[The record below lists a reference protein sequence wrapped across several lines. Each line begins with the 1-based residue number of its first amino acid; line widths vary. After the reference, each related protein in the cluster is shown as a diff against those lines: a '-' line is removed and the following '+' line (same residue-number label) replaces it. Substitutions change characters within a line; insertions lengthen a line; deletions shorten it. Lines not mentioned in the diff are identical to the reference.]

1 MSKEGERASVLKTT
15 KVRTKLKG
23 DGSWMQRLSEPQ
35 SETEE
40 EKPWIAEVR
49 VNRLNGA
56 PIDTSPV
63 ASPTSKTPPSPTR
76 PAEDGTPSPGYLI
89 RGIFTKTDTKP
100 AATSSTFNSL
110 SGSTSSF
117 SKRPSESYKRI
128 APHTV
133 RPTSNLPVQ
142 TEDQLS
148 PEEKEKREEA
158 AMDVLRTSSAR
169 QRSYVLSAAKKYD
182 STEKPLETS
191 LTPDVSSFVA
201 KRVVITDND
210 DSVFT
215 ETPSVP
221 KEPAAPSVKDVSPV
235 SVKAVSPVSLK
246 DVSPVSVKDVSPVS
260 VKAVSPVSLKD
271 VSPVS
276 VKDVSPVSVKDVSP
290 VSVKDVSP
298 VSAKAVSPVSLKD
311 VSPISLKNVS
321 PVSVKAVSPVSVK
334 DVSPV
339 SVKDVSPVSVKDETP
354 VSLKDV
360 SPVSVKDVS
369 PVSVKA
375 VSPVSVKAVSPVS
388 VKDVSPVSVKAVSP
402 VSVKAVSPVSEK
414 DVSPVSVKDVSPV
427 SVKAVSPVSVK
438 DISPV
443 SVKDVSPVSLKD
455 FSPVSLKDFSPVCM
469 KAVSPVS
476 VKAVSPVSVKD
487 VSPVSV
493 KDVSSVS
500 VKDVSPVSV
509 KDVSPVSVKDVSP
522 VSVKVV
528 SPVSVKDVSPV
539 SMKDVSP
546 VSVKAVSPVSVKDVS
561 PVSVKD
567 VSPVSVKVVSPV
579 SVKDVSPVS
588 VKVVSPVSVKDVSP
602 VSVKDVSPV
611 SVNIVSP
618 VSVKDVSPIS
628 VKDVLLPAPV
638 IVDTTAAID
647 PYEGMKPGCT
657 KMATPLPKL
666 TVEVM
671 KKLSPESGVP
681 LKDVPPVSSVLASP
695 VPYNP
700 VKKNP
705 APVDTLTALS
715 DTLISFDTGSSS
727 LEQELVKPIPPIPG
741 SWSQE
746 LLSGSDRLSYA
757 ESEEEEEEPR
767 DEKTEDTHRD
777 IDSPTPSTDSSV
789 NENVLEALE
798 DDFIPFNT
806 NTTRMTWKRSWDVN
820 PIITTDKSEEEEPEE
835 QDPQVSLVTVQKQ
848 SSDSDS
854 PWDRWSAPTVY
865 KEKRDPKPSM
875 DRSSSYSRTLDS
887 SANQRP
893 TSPDTESKKGF
904 VYLKEYVNATDLTKH
919 NTRDNDPDYVTSSST
934 SYSYSS
940 PYTRSTMTSAC
951 TYCGEQVGNDAK
963 ITIEHLNIS
972 CHPACFKCGVCS
984 KPMGDFLY
992 NMFLHK
998 GTVHCESCYANVL

>member
-23 DGSWMQRLSEPQ
+23 DGSWMQRLGEPQ

-63 ASPTSKTPPSPTR
+63 ASPTSKTPPSPR

-110 SGSTSSF
+110 SVSTSSF
-117 SKRPSESYKRI
+117 TKRPSESYKRI

-191 LTPDVSSFVA
+191 LTPEVSSFVA

-235 SVKAVSPVSLK
+235 SLKDVSPVSVKEVSPVSLKTVSPVSLK

-260 VKAVSPVSLKD
+260 VKAVSPVSAKDVSPVSAKAVSPVSLKDVSPVSVKAVSPVPVKAVSPVPVKAVSPVPVKDVSPVSLKD

-290 VSVKDVSP
+290 VSVK
-298 VSAKAVSPVSLKD
+298 AVSPV
-311 VSPISLKNVS
+311 P
-321 PVSVKAVSPVSVK
+321 VKAVSPV
-334 DVSPV
+334 PV
-339 SVKDVSPVSVKDETP
+339 
-354 VSLKDV
+354 KDV

-375 VSPVSVKAVSPVS
+375 VSPVSVKAVSPVP
-388 VKDVSPVSVKAVSP
+388 VKDVSPVP
-402 VSVKAVSPVSEK
+402 
-414 DVSPVSVKDVSPV
+414 VKD
-427 SVKAVSPVSVK
+427 VSPVSVK

-443 SVKDVSPVSLKD
+443 SVKT
-455 FSPVSLKDFSPVCM
+455 
-469 KAVSPVS
+469 VSPVS
-476 VKAVSPVSVKD
+476 VKA
-487 VSPVSV
+487 
-493 KDVSSVS
+493 
-500 VKDVSPVSV
+500 
-509 KDVSPVSVKDVSP
+509 
-522 VSVKVV
+522 
-528 SPVSVKDVSPV
+528 
-539 SMKDVSP
+539 
-546 VSVKAVSPVSVKDVS
+546 
-561 PVSVKD
+561 
-567 VSPVSVKVVSPV
+567 
-579 SVKDVSPVS
+579 
-588 VKVVSPVSVKDVSP
+588 
-602 VSVKDVSPV
+602 
-611 SVNIVSP
+611 VSP

-638 IVDTTAAID
+638 IVDTPTVIG

-657 KMATPLPKL
+657 KMATPLPELK
-666 TVEVM
+666 VEVM

-681 LKDVPPVSSVLASP
+681 LKDVPPVPSVLVSP

-705 APVDTLTALS
+705 ATVDTLTALS
-715 DTLISFDTGSSS
+715 DTLISFDTGSSRVHDDPIPQLMTDDLLS
-727 LEQELVKPIPPIPG
+727 LTNGLEQELVKPIPPIPG

-746 LLSGSDRLSYA
+746 LLYGSDRLSYA

-767 DEKTEDTHRD
+767 DEKPEDTHRD

-789 NENVLEALE
+789 NENVLEDLE
-798 DDFIPFNT
+798 DDFIPINT
-806 NTTRMTWKRSWDVN
+806 NTTRHTWKRSWDVN
-820 PIITTDKSEEEEPEE
+820 PITTTDKSEEEEPEE

-848 SSDSDS
+848 SSDSES
-854 PWDRWSAPTVY
+854 PWDRWSAPTVC
-865 KEKRDPKPSM
+865 KEKRDPEPSM
-875 DRSSSYSRTLDS
+875 ERSSSYSRTLDS

-919 NTRDNDPDYVTSSST
+919 NTRDNVPDYVTSSST
-934 SYSYSS
+934 SHSYSS
-940 PYTRSTMTSAC
+940 PSSYTR
-951 TYCGEQVGNDAK
+951 
-963 ITIEHLNIS
+963 
-972 CHPACFKCGVCS
+972 
-984 KPMGDFLY
+984 
-992 NMFLHK
+992 
-998 GTVHCESCYANVL
+998 

>member
-23 DGSWMQRLSEPQ
+23 DGSWMQRLGEPQ

-63 ASPTSKTPPSPTR
+63 ASPTSKTTPSTTR
-76 PAEDGTPSPGYLI
+76 PAEDG
-89 RGIFTKTDTKP
+89 GIFTKTDTKP

-110 SGSTSSF
+110 SVSTSSF
-117 SKRPSESYKRI
+117 TKRPSESYKRI

-235 SVKAVSPVSLK
+235 SVKDVSPVSLKDVSPVSLKDVSPVSLK

-260 VKAVSPVSLKD
+260 VKAVSPVSA
-271 VSPVS
+271 
-276 VKDVSPVSVKDVSP
+276 
-290 VSVKDVSP
+290 KDVSP

-311 VSPISLKNVS
+311 VSP
-321 PVSVKAVSPVSVK
+321 VSVK
-334 DVSPV
+334 DVS
-339 SVKDVSPVSVKDETP
+339 S
-354 VSLKDV
+354 
-360 SPVSVKDVS
+360 
-369 PVSVKA
+369 
-375 VSPVSVKAVSPVS
+375 VSVKAVSPVS

-402 VSVKAVSPVSEK
+402 VPVKAVSPVSVKDISPVSVKTVSPVSVKTVSPVSVKAVSPVPVK

-443 SVKDVSPVSLKD
+443 SVKDVSPVS
-455 FSPVSLKDFSPVCM
+455 
-469 KAVSPVS
+469 
-476 VKAVSPVSVKD
+476 VKA
-487 VSPVSV
+487 
-493 KDVSSVS
+493 
-500 VKDVSPVSV
+500 
-509 KDVSPVSVKDVSP
+509 VSP

-528 SPVSVKDVSPV
+528 SPVSVKDI
-539 SMKDVSP
+539 SP
-546 VSVKAVSPVSVKDVS
+546 VSVKTVSPV
-561 PVSVKD
+561 
-567 VSPVSVKVVSPV
+567 
-579 SVKDVSPVS
+579 
-588 VKVVSPVSVKDVSP
+588 
-602 VSVKDVSPV
+602 
-611 SVNIVSP
+611 
-618 VSVKDVSPIS
+618 S

-638 IVDTTAAID
+638 IVDTPAVIG

-657 KMATPLPKL
+657 KMATPLPELK
-666 TVEVM
+666 VEVM

-681 LKDVPPVSSVLASP
+681 LKDVPPVPSVLVSP

-705 APVDTLTALS
+705 ATVDTLTALS
-715 DTLISFDTGSSS
+715 DTLISFDTGSSRVHGEPIPQLMTDDLLS
-727 LEQELVKPIPPIPG
+727 LNNGLEQELVKPIPPIPG

-746 LLSGSDRLSYA
+746 LLYGSDRLSYA

-767 DEKTEDTHRD
+767 DEKPEDTHRD

-789 NENVLEALE
+789 NENVLEDLE
-798 DDFIPFNT
+798 DDDFIPINT
-806 NTTRMTWKRSWDVN
+806 NTTRHTWKRSWDVN
-820 PIITTDKSEEEEPEE
+820 PITTTDKSEEEEPEE

-848 SSDSDS
+848 SSDSES
-854 PWDRWSAPTVY
+854 PWDRWSAPTVC
-865 KEKRDPKPSM
+865 KEKRDPEPSM

-919 NTRDNDPDYVTSSST
+919 NTRDNVPDYVTSSST
-934 SYSYSS
+934 SHSYSS
-940 PYTRSTMTSAC
+940 PSYTRTTTTSAC

-998 GTVHCESCYANVL
+998 GTVHCESCYSNVL

>member
-40 EKPWIAEVR
+40 EKPWMAEVR

-63 ASPTSKTPPSPTR
+63 ASPTCKTPPSPTR
-76 PAEDGTPSPGYLI
+76 PAEDG
-89 RGIFTKTDTKP
+89 GIFTKTDTKP

-110 SGSTSSF
+110 SVSTSSF
-117 SKRPSESYKRI
+117 TKRPSESYKRI

-148 PEEKEKREEA
+148 LEEKEKREEA

-235 SVKAVSPVSLK
+235 CVNA
-246 DVSPVSVKDVSPVS
+246 VSPVS
-260 VKAVSPVSLKD
+260 VKAVSPVSVKD
-271 VSPVS
+271 VSAVSAKDVSTVSAKAVSPVSVKDVSSVSVKAVSTVS

-290 VSVKDVSP
+290 VSVK
-298 VSAKAVSPVSLKD
+298 AVF
-311 VSPISLKNVS
+311 
-321 PVSVKAVSPVSVK
+321 PVSV
-334 DVSPV
+334 
-339 SVKDVSPVSVKDETP
+339 
-354 VSLKDV
+354 
-360 SPVSVKDVS
+360 
-369 PVSVKA
+369 
-375 VSPVSVKAVSPVS
+375 
-388 VKDVSPVSVKAVSP
+388 
-402 VSVKAVSPVSEK
+402 
-414 DVSPVSVKDVSPV
+414 
-427 SVKAVSPVSVK
+427 
-438 DISPV
+438 
-443 SVKDVSPVSLKD
+443 
-455 FSPVSLKDFSPVCM
+455 
-469 KAVSPVS
+469 
-476 VKAVSPVSVKD
+476 
-487 VSPVSV
+487 
-493 KDVSSVS
+493 
-500 VKDVSPVSV
+500 
-509 KDVSPVSVKDVSP
+509 
-522 VSVKVV
+522 
-528 SPVSVKDVSPV
+528 
-539 SMKDVSP
+539 KDVSP

-567 VSPVSVKVVSPV
+567 VSPVSVKDVSPV

-588 VKVVSPVSVKDVSP
+588 VKYVSPVSVKAVSPVPVKAVSPVPVKAVSPVFVKDVSPVSVKAVSPVSVKAVFPVSVKDVSPVSVKDVSPVSVKAVSPVSVKDVSLVSLKDVSPVSVKDVSP

-611 SVNIVSP
+611 SLKDVSPVSVKDVSPVSVKAVSPVSVKAVFPVSVKDVSPVSVKDVSPVSVKDVSPVSLKDVSPVSVKDVSPVCMKAVSPVSVKVVSPVSLKDVSPVSVKVVSP

-638 IVDTTAAID
+638 IVDTPAVIG
-647 PYEGMKPGCT
+647 PSEGMKPGCP
-657 KMATPLPKL
+657 KMATPLPEL
-666 TVEVM
+666 TVGVM
-671 KKLSPESGVP
+671 KKLSPERGVP
-681 LKDVPPVSSVLASP
+681 LRDIPPVSSVLVSP
-695 VPYNP
+695 VPCNP

-757 ESEEEEEEPR
+757 ESEEEEEDPR
-767 DEKTEDTHRD
+767 DEKPHRD
-777 IDSPTPSTDSSV
+777 IEVVSPDSPTPSTDSSV

-798 DDFIPFNT
+798 DDFIPINT
-806 NTTRMTWKRSWDVN
+806 NTTRLTWKRSWDVN
-820 PIITTDKSEEEEPEE
+820 SITTTDKSEEEEPEE
-835 QDPQVSLVTVQKQ
+835 QNQQVSLVTVQKQ
-848 SSDSDS
+848 SSNSES

-865 KEKRDPKPSM
+865 KETRDPEPSM

-919 NTRDNDPDYVTSSST
+919 NTRDNVSDYVTSSST
-934 SYSYSS
+934 SYSHSS
-940 PYTRSTMTSAC
+940 PSSYTRTTTTSAC

-998 GTVHCESCYANVL
+998 GTVHCESCYTNVL

>member
-40 EKPWIAEVR
+40 EKPWMAEVR

-63 ASPTSKTPPSPTR
+63 ASPTCKTPPSPTR
-76 PAEDGTPSPGYLI
+76 PAEDGV
-89 RGIFTKTDTKP
+89 
-100 AATSSTFNSL
+100 
-110 SGSTSSF
+110 STSSF
-117 SKRPSESYKRI
+117 TKRPSESYKRI

-133 RPTSNLPVQ
+133 RPTLNLPVQ
-142 TEDQLS
+142 TEEQLS

-235 SVKAVSPVSLK
+235 S
-246 DVSPVSVKDVSPVS
+246 
-260 VKAVSPVSLKD
+260 
-271 VSPVS
+271 
-276 VKDVSPVSVKDVSP
+276 
-290 VSVKDVSP
+290 
-298 VSAKAVSPVSLKD
+298 
-311 VSPISLKNVS
+311 
-321 PVSVKAVSPVSVK
+321 
-334 DVSPV
+334 
-339 SVKDVSPVSVKDETP
+339 
-354 VSLKDV
+354 
-360 SPVSVKDVS
+360 
-369 PVSVKA
+369 
-375 VSPVSVKAVSPVS
+375 
-388 VKDVSPVSVKAVSP
+388 
-402 VSVKAVSPVSEK
+402 
-414 DVSPVSVKDVSPV
+414 
-427 SVKAVSPVSVK
+427 
-438 DISPV
+438 
-443 SVKDVSPVSLKD
+443 
-455 FSPVSLKDFSPVCM
+455 
-469 KAVSPVS
+469 
-476 VKAVSPVSVKD
+476 
-487 VSPVSV
+487 
-493 KDVSSVS
+493 
-500 VKDVSPVSV
+500 
-509 KDVSPVSVKDVSP
+509 
-522 VSVKVV
+522 
-528 SPVSVKDVSPV
+528 
-539 SMKDVSP
+539 
-546 VSVKAVSPVSVKDVS
+546 
-561 PVSVKD
+561 
-567 VSPVSVKVVSPV
+567 
-579 SVKDVSPVS
+579 
-588 VKVVSPVSVKDVSP
+588 
-602 VSVKDVSPV
+602 
-611 SVNIVSP
+611 
-618 VSVKDVSPIS
+618 
-628 VKDVLLPAPV
+628 PV
-638 IVDTTAAID
+638 IVDTPAVIG
-647 PYEGMKPGCT
+647 PSEGMKPGCP
-657 KMATPLPKL
+657 KMATPLPEL
-666 TVEVM
+666 TVGVM
-671 KKLSPESGVP
+671 KKLSPERGVP
-681 LKDVPPVSSVLASP
+681 LRDIPPVSSVLVSP
-695 VPYNP
+695 VPCNP

-767 DEKTEDTHRD
+767 DEKPH
-777 IDSPTPSTDSSV
+777 SV

-798 DDFIPFNT
+798 DDFIPINT
-806 NTTRMTWKRSWDVN
+806 NTT
-820 PIITTDKSEEEEPEE
+820 SEEEEPEE
-835 QDPQVSLVTVQKQ
+835 QNQQVSLVTVQKH
-848 SSDSDS
+848 
-854 PWDRWSAPTVY
+854 
-865 KEKRDPKPSM
+865 
-875 DRSSSYSRTLDS
+875 SSSYSRTLDS

-919 NTRDNDPDYVTSSST
+919 NTRDNVSDYVTSSST
-934 SYSYSS
+934 SYSHSS
-940 PYTRSTMTSAC
+940 PSSYTRTTTTSAC

-998 GTVHCESCYANVL
+998 GTVHCESCYTNVL

>member
-23 DGSWMQRLSEPQ
+23 DGSWMQRLGEPQ

-110 SGSTSSF
+110 SVSTSSF
-117 SKRPSESYKRI
+117 TKRPSESYKRI

-201 KRVVITDND
+201 KRVVLTDND

-221 KEPAAPSVKDVSPV
+221 KEPAAP
-235 SVKAVSPVSLK
+235 
-246 DVSPVSVKDVSPVS
+246 
-260 VKAVSPVSLKD
+260 SLKD

-298 VSAKAVSPVSLKD
+298 VSVKDVSPVSLKD
-311 VSPISLKNVS
+311 VSPVSVKDVSPVSVKTVSPVSVKTVSPVSVKTVSPVSLKDVSPVSLKDVSVKDVSLKNVS
-321 PVSVKAVSPVSVK
+321 PVSVKDVSPVSVKAVSPVSAKDVSPVSVKTVSPVSLKTVSPVSLKDVSPVSLKDVSPVSVKDVSSVSVKAVSPVSLKDISPVSVKDVSSVSVKAVSPVSVKDVSPVYVKDVSPVSVKDVSPVSVKAVSVKAVSPVSVK

-339 SVKDVSPVSVKDETP
+339 SVKDISPVSVKT
-354 VSLKDV
+354 
-360 SPVSVKDVS
+360 
-369 PVSVKA
+369 

-388 VKDVSPVSVKAVSP
+388 VKDVSP
-402 VSVKAVSPVSEK
+402 
-414 DVSPVSVKDVSPV
+414 
-427 SVKAVSPVSVK
+427 
-438 DISPV
+438 
-443 SVKDVSPVSLKD
+443 
-455 FSPVSLKDFSPVCM
+455 
-469 KAVSPVS
+469 
-476 VKAVSPVSVKD
+476 
-487 VSPVSV
+487 
-493 KDVSSVS
+493 
-500 VKDVSPVSV
+500 
-509 KDVSPVSVKDVSP
+509 
-522 VSVKVV
+522 
-528 SPVSVKDVSPV
+528 
-539 SMKDVSP
+539 
-546 VSVKAVSPVSVKDVS
+546 
-561 PVSVKD
+561 
-567 VSPVSVKVVSPV
+567 
-579 SVKDVSPVS
+579 
-588 VKVVSPVSVKDVSP
+588 
-602 VSVKDVSPV
+602 
-611 SVNIVSP
+611 
-618 VSVKDVSPIS
+618 IS
-628 VKDVLLPAPV
+628 VKDVLPAPV
-638 IVDTTAAID
+638 IVDTPAVIG

-657 KMATPLPKL
+657 KMATPLPELK
-666 TVEVM
+666 VEVM

-681 LKDVPPVSSVLASP
+681 LKDVPPVPSVLVSP

-705 APVDTLTALS
+705 ATVDTLTALS
-715 DTLISFDTGSSS
+715 DTLISFDTGSSRVHG
-727 LEQELVKPIPPIPG
+727 EPIP
-741 SWSQE
+741 QLMTDD
-746 LLSGSDRLSYA
+746 LLSLTNGLSYA

-767 DEKTEDTHRD
+767 DEKPEDTHRD

-789 NENVLEALE
+789 NENVLEDLE
-798 DDFIPFNT
+798 GDFIPFNT
-806 NTTRMTWKRSWDVN
+806 NTTRHTWKRSWDVN
-820 PIITTDKSEEEEPEE
+820 PITTTDKSEEEEPEE

-848 SSDSDS
+848 SSDSES

-865 KEKRDPKPSM
+865 KEKRDPEPSM

-919 NTRDNDPDYVTSSST
+919 NTRDNVPDYVTSSST
-934 SYSYSS
+934 SHSYSS
-940 PYTRSTMTSAC
+940 PSSYTRTTTTSAC

-998 GTVHCESCYANVL
+998 GTVHCESCYSNVL

>member
-23 DGSWMQRLSEPQ
+23 DGSWMQRLGEPQ

-110 SGSTSSF
+110 SVSTSSF
-117 SKRPSESYKRI
+117 TKRPSESYKRI

-201 KRVVITDND
+201 KRVVLTDND

-221 KEPAAPSVKDVSPV
+221 KEPAAP
-235 SVKAVSPVSLK
+235 
-246 DVSPVSVKDVSPVS
+246 
-260 VKAVSPVSLKD
+260 SLKD

-298 VSAKAVSPVSLKD
+298 VSVKDVSPVSLKD
-311 VSPISLKNVS
+311 VSPVSVKDVSPVSVKTVSPVSVKTVSPVSVKTVSPVSLKDVSPVSLKDVSVKDVSLKNVS
-321 PVSVKAVSPVSVK
+321 PVSVKDVSPVSVKAVSPVSAKDVSPVSVKTVSPVSLKTVSPVSLKDVSPVSLKDVSPVSVKDVSSVSVKAVSPVSLKDISPVSVKDVSSVSVKAVSPVSVKDVSPVYVKDVSPVSVKDVSPVSVKAVSVKAVSPVSVK

-339 SVKDVSPVSVKDETP
+339 SVKDISPVSVKT
-354 VSLKDV
+354 
-360 SPVSVKDVS
+360 
-369 PVSVKA
+369 

-388 VKDVSPVSVKAVSP
+388 VKDVSP
-402 VSVKAVSPVSEK
+402 
-414 DVSPVSVKDVSPV
+414 
-427 SVKAVSPVSVK
+427 
-438 DISPV
+438 
-443 SVKDVSPVSLKD
+443 
-455 FSPVSLKDFSPVCM
+455 
-469 KAVSPVS
+469 
-476 VKAVSPVSVKD
+476 
-487 VSPVSV
+487 
-493 KDVSSVS
+493 
-500 VKDVSPVSV
+500 
-509 KDVSPVSVKDVSP
+509 
-522 VSVKVV
+522 
-528 SPVSVKDVSPV
+528 
-539 SMKDVSP
+539 
-546 VSVKAVSPVSVKDVS
+546 
-561 PVSVKD
+561 
-567 VSPVSVKVVSPV
+567 
-579 SVKDVSPVS
+579 
-588 VKVVSPVSVKDVSP
+588 
-602 VSVKDVSPV
+602 
-611 SVNIVSP
+611 
-618 VSVKDVSPIS
+618 IS
-628 VKDVLLPAPV
+628 VKDVLPAPV
-638 IVDTTAAID
+638 IVDTPAVIG

-657 KMATPLPKL
+657 KMATPLPELK
-666 TVEVM
+666 VEVM

-681 LKDVPPVSSVLASP
+681 LKDVPPVPSVLVSP

-705 APVDTLTALS
+705 ATVDTLTALS
-715 DTLISFDTGSSS
+715 DTLISFDTGSS
-727 LEQELVKPIPPIPG
+727 
-741 SWSQE
+741 
-746 LLSGSDRLSYA
+746 RLSYA

-767 DEKTEDTHRD
+767 DEKPEDTHRD

-789 NENVLEALE
+789 NENVLEDLE
-798 DDFIPFNT
+798 GDFIPFNT
-806 NTTRMTWKRSWDVN
+806 NTTRHTWKRSWDVN
-820 PIITTDKSEEEEPEE
+820 PITTTDKSEEEEPEE

-848 SSDSDS
+848 SSDSES

-865 KEKRDPKPSM
+865 KEKRDPEPSM

-919 NTRDNDPDYVTSSST
+919 NTRDNVPDYVTSSST
-934 SYSYSS
+934 SHSYSS
-940 PYTRSTMTSAC
+940 PSSYTRTTTTSAC

-998 GTVHCESCYANVL
+998 GTVHCESCYSNVL